1 VVLLEWMRSQDF
13 GRVRGELLETLEGLL
28 VLEHAAV
35 HRDLL
40 GEEWSPPRAYRWM
53 RYESPDPVRQLLLAT
68 RRLAAEWAAAAG
80 HPAFP
85 GVRAGFEAEERRRLG
100 RALEQARALGYGA
113 EGG

>member
-1 VVLLEWMRSQDF
+1 MRGQDF

-28 VLEHAAV
+28 VLEHAAL

-53 RYESPDPVRQLLLAT
+53 RYESSDPVGQLLLAT
-68 RRLAAEWAAAAG
+68 RRLAEEWASAAG

-85 GVRAGFEAEERRRLG
+85 RVRAAFEAEERRRLG
-100 RALEQARALGYGA
+100 RALELARALGYPA
-113 EGG
+113 HGGGEP

>member
-1 VVLLEWMRSQDF
+1 MRGQDF
-13 GRVRGELLETLEGLL
+13 GQVRGELLETLEGLL

-53 RYESPDPVRQLLLAT
+53 RYESPDPVGQLLLAT
-68 RRLAAEWAAAAG
+68 RLLAEEWAAAAG
-80 HPAFP
+80 RPAFP
-85 GVRAGFEAEERRRLG
+85 AVRAGFETEERRRLD
-100 RALEQARALGYGA
+100 RALEQARALGYRA